1 MDYRRFVKKII
12 QNKISR
18 DNYIIISLPSTFLSL
33 SSLIVNIDLRFVLTF
48 SLFLKFSNN
57 FARGITR
64 DKGSLCIIH
73 PLFRFIGGMF
83 CFIFNRVHCSRVKLL
98 NHS

>member
-1 MDYRRFVKKII
+1 MNDYPRYLSLFGEEIEKEEERKKFLDYRRFVKKII

-57 FARGITR
+57 FARGYS
-64 DKGSLCIIH
+64 G
-73 PLFRFIGGMF
+73 
-83 CFIFNRVHCSRVKLL
+83 
-98 NHS
+98 